1 MICRR
6 LCPQRVFSMLCIS
19 DLCEGRPTQL
29 LVSDSPQRAL
39 VLHCKAANA
48 SMLKPCPDCW
58 VTQTGPDGGDLG
70 DLFCGKHL
78 HRRKR
83 AVAVRHFEE
92 LQQLPPGR
100 SVASRRSTELGVN
113 ALSNDAPSPLYEI
126 MTVGEPCRVAT
137 ADILH
142 VDGQVRRL

>member
-1 MICRR
+1 MRGA
-6 LCPQRVFSMLCIS
+6 L
-19 DLCEGRPTQL
+19 QL

-48 SMLKPCPDCW
+48 STLKPCPDCW

-70 DLFCGKHL
+70 DPFCGKHL

-83 AVAVRHFEE
+83 AVVVRHFEE
-92 LQQLPPGR
+92 LQQLPPG
-100 SVASRRSTELGVN
+100 SSAASRRSTELGVN
-113 ALSNDAPSPLYEI
+113 ALSNDSPSPLYEI

-142 VDGQVRRL
+142 VDGQVRKLQRCYEYIGANC